1 MAILVLGK
9 VTEEQ
14 DNLQELSAD
23 LRRASYFFQ
32 QNDVELAQKFVDRS
46 QKYNISENIKK
57 LILKIKNDD
66 NLKASE
72 MAMTASIIL
81 SR

>member
-1 MAILVLGK
+1 MN
-9 VTEEQ
+9 Q
-14 DNLQELSAD
+14 DLANLSMD

-46 QKYNISENIKK
+46 QKYNMPENIKN
-57 LILKIKNDD
+57 LISKIKNDD

-72 MAMTASIIL
+72 MAMTVSIIL